1 MKAAVKKIISLNKK
15 EPKTA
20 MEVMVKIQEECG
32 ELAAEMLRYVGKKGA
47 NGDTKKVLKMK
58 ILEEASDIIITCV
71 SVIEKF
77 GFQEKDISKMIMKK
91 CIKWKANQKKYKEWE
106 KIK

>member
-1 MKAAVKKIISLNKK
+1 MKSAIRKIISLNKK

-32 ELAAEMLRYVGKKGA
+32 ELAAEMLRYNGRKGA
-47 NGDTKKVLKMK
+47 NGDTKKILRNK
-58 ILEEASDIIITCV
+58 ILEEACDVIITCV
-71 SVIEKF
+71 SVIEKH
-77 GFQEKDISKMIMKK
+77 GFDDRHIAKMIKKK
-91 CIKWKANQKKYKEWE
+91 CNKWKFNIKKYKQWE